1 MPRNRV
7 QLAWLPLLV
16 IGCGK
21 PTSEAVHVDLE
32 SLCTAPR
39 PGLASSR
46 TPPPPMAGNRTT
58 LPGLPATTLRAQGD
72 RELAEMRKLIEAD
85 RDRALTAL
93 TRRLARLY
101 AEQAK
106 RREDE
111 IMGPLRDLIES
122 ATKEA
127 YAAVSLALQ
136 EYADQR
142 GPLLPRFYLLI
153 DGTDYHK
160 LVPKPKIESPLAT
173 QRYEEADK
181 IRTQLLELDRLFR
194 ARIQELLAAAE
205 ARIQREETR
214 LRAQFAEL
222 LLNAQDRA
230 AADAKG
236 RLSTR
241 RQDLDDS
248 AVGDV
253 KINLPAQPA
262 KSVETPA
269 SEPLPVPPVVKRVGL
284 GESAADQRAT
294 LSTDLKIWLATSGY
308 RLDAKGRD
316 ATQEFKTWRTQRKA
330 GP

>member
-32 SLCTAPR
+32 SLITAPR
-39 PGLASSR
+39 PELASSL
-46 TPPPPMAGNRTT
+46 TPPAPMAGNRTT

-136 EYADQR
+136 EYADQPSPR
-142 GPLLPRFYLLI
+142 KEVATLPNYAPYAEWARWFLS
-153 DGTDYHK
+153 D
-160 LVPKPKIESPLAT
+160 SP
-173 QRYEEADK
+173 
-181 IRTQLLELDRLFR
+181 DRPIAPGFTI
-194 ARIQELLAAAE
+194 AKAE
-205 ARIQREETR
+205 ARAFVKDQPT
-214 LRAQFAEL
+214 ATTAE
-222 LLNAQDRA
+222 
-230 AADAKG
+230 
-236 RLSTR
+236 
-241 RQDLDDS
+241 
-248 AVGDV
+248 
-253 KINLPAQPA
+253 PA
-262 KSVETPA
+262 TP
-269 SEPLPVPPVVKRVGL
+269 
-284 GESAADQRAT
+284 
-294 LSTDLKIWLATSGY
+294 
-308 RLDAKGRD
+308 
-316 ATQEFKTWRTQRKA
+316 
-330 GP
+330 